1 MKKFF
6 FLLIFLFQIM
16 PTNASIKINLIN
28 TLKQTENFN
37 FNFIQKIN
45 EKTEKGNCTIKYP
58 KKIFCKYFDKK
69 EKIIVSNG
77 KSLVIKIK
85 NTGAYYL
92 YPLEKTP
99 LNFVLDKEFLID
111 KIKNL
116 DANEE
121 VENLVQFQIIE
132 NDQKINIFFDKKTN
146 YFSGWEIIDIY
157 QNKNLTIISEIK
169 QNQNLNE
176 KIFLLPRRP
185 D

>member
-1 MKKFF
+1 M
-6 FLLIFLFQIM
+6 
-16 PTNASIKINLIN
+16 IKR
-28 TLKQTENFN
+28 
-37 FNFIQKIN
+37 
-45 EKTEKGNCTIKYP
+45 
-58 KKIFCKYFDKK
+58 
-69 EKIIVSNG
+69 KIIVSNG

-85 NTGAYYL
+85 NTGTYYL